1 MMTENIQILQN
12 FISPMH

>member
-1 MMTENIQILQN
+1 MTENIQILQN